1 MRQLLRQA
9 NRRMW
14 SRAVVTMAIAAA
26 GGALFEALSM
36 PAGWLAGGILAV
48 AVASFA
54 GVATEVPRTVR
65 APIFLF
71 LGIFAGSGVR
81 PETMEQIVT
90 WPVSFAILALCVPL
104 VILASYAW
112 LRRARWDRNTAL
124 LASVPGGLSFIIA
137 AAEATKADMRKVAI
151 TQSLRLLILV
161 ETVPL
166 IVLALGASTQAAAF
180 AGRELVGIGDMG
192 LLVVVGTIGG
202 LAVSATGLPGG
213 LILGG
218 LLGSGTLYATG
229 LVDGALPEWVIVPGM
244 VALGAIAGSRF
255 DPADRH
261 LLPAIA
267 VPAFIAFLIASAI
280 SFAGAGLVT
289 LLLGVEFAQTMIAF
303 APGGLDA
310 LTILAFAMDLD
321 PAYVAAHHTAR
332 YLFLALVIPFVAQRL
347 SGSG

>member
-1 MRQLLRQA
+1 MRRLLRLLG
-9 NRRMW
+9 RRTW
-14 SRAVVTMAIAAA
+14 SRAVVTMALATA
-26 GGALFEALSM
+26 GGGLFEALSL
-36 PAGWLAGGILAV
+36 PAGWLSGGILAV
-48 AVASFA
+48 ALASFA
-54 GVATEVPRTVR
+54 GVATEVPRTIR
-65 APIFLF
+65 PPIFLF
-71 LGIFAGSGVR
+71 LGIFAGSGAR
-81 PETMEQIVT
+81 PETLEQIVT
-90 WPVSFAILALCVPL
+90 WPVSFAILAVCVPL
-104 VILASYAW
+104 VIAASYSW

-137 AAEATKADMRKVAI
+137 AAEATRADMRKVAI

-166 IVLALGASTQAAAF
+166 IVLALGATSQAAA
-180 AGRELVGIGDMG
+180 AGPELIAPGDMG
-192 LLVVVGTIGG
+192 LLVVAGTIGG
-202 LAVSATGLPGG
+202 LAVGATGLPGG

-218 LLGSGTLYATG
+218 LLGSATLYLSG
-229 LVDGALPEWVIVPGM
+229 IVEGALPEWVIVPGM
-244 VALGAIAGSRF
+244 VALAAIAGSRF

-267 VPAFIAFLIASAI
+267 VPAVIAFLIASAI

-289 LLLGVEFAQTMIAF
+289 LLLGVELAQTMIAF

-332 YLFLALVIPFVAQRL
+332 YLFLALAIPLVAQRF
-347 SGSG
+347 SGRD